1 MHIEFQAGEPGLCS
15 VLCLEVHDSRGA
27 VWQRHWLALEGPVH
41 QLYIPRMLSGSR
53 AQRVD
58 IQSSLPPR
66 FQVRIRLVVTVAIQ
80 WHFGALCEM
89 NWLPSPQ
96 LLVGNIVNEINLCSQ
111 RKL

>member
-1 MHIEFQAGEPGLCS
+1 MAEALACFGGT
-15 VLCLEVHDSRGA
+15 GA
-27 VWQRHWLALEGPVH
+27 SAIHPKDAQWV
-41 QLYIPRMLSGSR
+41 R
-53 AQRVD
+53 AQQVD